1 MITSPLVVLGLLA
14 VLIIVLLL
22 KTAVIVPQR
31 QEFVVER
38 LGKFRTVLGA
48 GFHILIPFLDKVAY
62 KFSMKKIMIDV
73 PSQISRTY
81 LYRLYY

>member
-31 QEFVVER
+31 QEFVMIQNIGS
-38 LGKFRTVLGA
+38 LSFSPMLILTVR
-48 GFHILIPFLDKVAY
+48 PSFLQTTPCIESGNA
-62 KFSMKKIMIDV
+62 
-73 PSQISRTY
+73 TH
-81 LYRLYY
+81 